1 MKGLGLRQDISM
13 AVSYYEKGCNLKQ
26 DIACNNLGILYED
39 GNGVRQNRTTAKEYY
54 GKACDLGNQEGC
66 DNYRKLN
73 EQGY

>member
-1 MKGLGLRQDISM
+1 MSV
-13 AVSYYEKGCNLKQ
+13 AASYFEKGCNLNEGISCK
-26 DIACNNLGILYED
+26 NLGISFEY
-39 GNGVRQNRTTAKEYY
+39 GQGVRQNRTTAKEYY